1 MNIYFIAQQT
11 MFFSIPL
18 LVVALGAMFSEQS
31 GVINIGLEG
40 IMIFGAF
47 IGLITMNA
55 LFGSVPPQLLL
66 IIGLLA
72 AGIVGVAFSSLHA
85 YASVYQKANQ
95 VISGTALNLMAPAI
109 YDFTMTRLTG
119 TRNLSFVNQYRISQV
134 PVLSQIPVI
143 GPMFFTNAY
152 ITTYIGIALLFL
164 TAFIF
169 YKTRFGLRL
178 RACGE
183 HPHAADAAG
192 INVYRM
198 RLYGVLI
205 SGLLAGI
212 GGLILIVPITVS
224 FEGRVEGYGFLAIA
238 VLIFGQWKPS
248 RILFAAFFFGLMQTI
263 AATYTSI
270 PFLVALGIPGYAFKA
285 IPYVA
290 TITVLAF
297 TSKKSAAPRALGEA
311 YDKGKR

>member
-1 MNIYFIAQQT
+1 MTIYFLAQQT

-31 GVINIGLEG
+31 GVVNIGLEG

-47 IGLITMNA
+47 IGLLTMRA
-55 LFGSVPPQLLL
+55 LFGTMPPQLLL
-66 IIGLLA
+66 LLGLVV
-72 AGIVGVAFSSLHA
+72 AGITGILFSSLHA
-85 YASVYQKANQ
+85 YAAVYQKANQ
-95 VISGTALNLMAPAI
+95 VISGTALNLIAPAL
-109 YDFTMTRLTG
+109 YDFTMRRMVG
-119 TRNLSFVNQYRISQV
+119 TRNLSFINQYRISEV
-134 PVLSQIPVI
+134 PLLSQIPII
-143 GPMFFTNAY
+143 GPMLFTNAY
-152 ITTYIGIALLFL
+152 ITTYIGIALLFV
-164 TAFIF
+164 TAFVF

-192 INVYRM
+192 INVYHM
-198 RLYGVLI
+198 RLFGVLI

-212 GGLILIVPITVS
+212 GGLILIVPITVV

-248 RILFAAFFFGLMQTI
+248 RILFASFFFGLMQTI
-263 AATYTSI
+263 ASTYTAI
-270 PFLVALGIPGYAFKA
+270 PFLMGLGIPGNAFKA
-285 IPYVA
+285 LPYLA
-290 TITVLAF
+290 TIIVLAF
-297 TSKKSAAPRALGEA
+297 TSKKSAAPKALGEA